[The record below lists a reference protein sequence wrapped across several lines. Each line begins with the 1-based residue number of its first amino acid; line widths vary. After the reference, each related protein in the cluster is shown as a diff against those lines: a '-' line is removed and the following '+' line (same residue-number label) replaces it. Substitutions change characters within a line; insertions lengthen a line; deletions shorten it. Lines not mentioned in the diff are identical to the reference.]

1 MEKCID
7 VSPETGKSIKG
18 WQVPRKVKMQFRE
31 TRFEFQM
38 LSIHEQLSAQKRKSV
53 FDKEEEDEE
62 IYEQKCEKRNILKH
76 LFQLF

>member
-1 MEKCID
+1 
-7 VSPETGKSIKG
+7 
-18 WQVPRKVKMQFRE
+18 MQFRE

-38 LSIHEQLSAQKRKSV
+38 LSIHEQLSAQERKSV
-53 FDKEEEDEE
+53 FDKEEEEE